1 MEKAAMYES
10 AKATAE
16 QIVNE
21 IKDELLELETKQTA
35 LKDRHNEIAKKT
47 RNLSHAYSLGFD
59 PLLEKELPQEIR
71 KTKDRLSKA
80 EERLSR
86 AALSLDLNQ
95 IRLEREALKEE
106 SEAFYSRAAEN
117 IRSRVLDL
125 NQIRLEREAL
135 KEERLELEAQK
146 NQFRETMES
155 FGFWMNQS
163 DSLDEIILL
172 KPHWIVST

>member
-1 MEKAAMYES
+1 MYES

-106 SEAFYSRAAEN
+106 
-117 IRSRVLDL
+117 
-125 NQIRLEREAL
+125 
-135 KEERLELEAQK
+135 RLELEAQK

-172 KPHWIVST
+172 KPH